1 MKLITFFLI
10 LLLQTNVNAGFKNS
24 GQSEVPTDIQTQIK
38 NQYEENIQ
46 KKKNIGKKYIL
57 YFYTDGG
64 SNNSV
69 WQSGFT
75 DEITDEFHEKLFKEC
90 TKQIR
95 KYKISKTAECSL
107 YFINDKIV
115 WNFSTGTGDT
125 KLSNKIALYTK
136 PFIKPEDK
144 KSV

>member
-1 MKLITFFLI
+1 MIKLITFFLI
-10 LLLQTNVNAGFKNS
+10 LSLQTNVNAGLKEV
-24 GQSEVPTDIQTQIK
+24 GQSEVPSDIQTQIK
-38 NQYEENIQ
+38 NQYEKNSK

-69 WQSGFT
+69 WDSQFA
-75 DEITDEFHEKLFKEC
+75 DEITDELHEKLFKKC

-107 YFINDKIV
+107 YSVN
-115 WNFSTGTGDT
+115 
-125 KLSNKIALYTK
+125 NKIQ
-136 PFIKPEDK
+136 
-144 KSV
+144 